1 MAGGNQ
7 PFPIAT
13 CWRNMI
19 GAAGADW
26 LEGAVMTSIAAGDG
40 AQLGPA
46 AENLA
51 RRRTSG
57 IYGAIITAAI
67 LDTVGGRASTTV
79 LVISVVGTL
88 LVYWI
93 AEEYAEV
100 LGEHTA
106 GGRLPSRAS
115 IQGAL
120 AATWPMVSASFA
132 PLLAVVLAT
141 LAGTSSLTAANVG
154 LVVAMALLTIHGWLA
169 GRAAQLRGWKLLVAT
184 SIAAGLG
191 LVMILLKD
199 LVLIHLH

>member
-1 MAGGNQ
+1 
-7 PFPIAT
+7 
-13 CWRNMI
+13 
-19 GAAGADW
+19 
-26 LEGAVMTSIAAGDG
+26 MTSIAAGDG
-40 AQLGPA
+40 AQPGPVAGNLG
-46 AENLA
+46 
-51 RRRTSG
+51 RRRAAG

-67 LDTVGGRASTTV
+67 LDTVGGHASTTV
-79 LVISVVGTL
+79 LVISVVVTL

-106 GGRLPSRAS
+106 GARLPGWAY
-115 IQGAL
+115 IAGTL

-141 LAGTSSLTAANVG
+141 LAGASALTAANAG
-154 LVVAMALLTIHGWLA
+154 LVAAMALLTLHGWLA
-169 GRAAQLRGWKLLVAT
+169 GRAAQLQGWKLLAAT
-184 SIAAGLG
+184 SIAAALG